1 MMYAV
6 TEVRELPAYRAVL
19 AVDVKNFSGVKA
31 VDHHE
36 LTEAIPEVL
45 KRAFERA
52 GYARVW
58 EEKRFP
64 AGRGDGYVVG
74 FRPEVLPILLG
85 PVVDALQDE
94 LAFYHRMRAGG
105 PGFRMRVSIGV
116 GPLTDSDEGRLGD
129 GSGAAMIETHRLLD
143 CQPVRDLLEN
153 SDPEVTFIAV
163 VISGRVYEDVVAA
176 GYATKAPSEFL
187 EVPVEV
193 KSYRGTAF
201 LHVPRM
207 SGKLLNRAEETAD
220 PEPPTAVEQAG
231 GRSSVRNSIVGQVS
245 GTVLQSG
252 DLRVDGPFTIGGPPR
267 S

>member
-1 MMYAV
+1 MDAV
-6 TEVRELPAYRAVL
+6 TEVRELPPYRAVL
-19 AVDVKNFSGVKA
+19 AVDVRNFSGVKA
-31 VDHHE
+31 VDHHR
-36 LTEAIPEVL
+36 LTENIPWVL
-45 KRAFERA
+45 ERAFERA

-58 EEKRFP
+58 AEKRFP

-74 FRPEVLPILLG
+74 FSPEVLPILLG
-85 PVVDALQDE
+85 PVVDALQEE
-94 LAFYHRMRAGG
+94 LAYFHAGG
-105 PGFRMRVSIGV
+105 SGFRMRVSIGV

-143 CQPVRDLLEN
+143 CQPLRDLLEN

-193 KSYRGTAF
+193 KSYRGTAY
-201 LHVPRM
+201 LHVPRT
-207 SGKLLNRAEETAD
+207 SRKLVDRIGEAAE
-220 PEPPTAVEQAG
+220 PEPAAAESSAG

-252 DLRVDGPFTIGGPPR
+252 DLRIDGPFTIGGPPPR
-267 S
+267 V